1 MFVFRLILYDVS
13 VLFIAFNN
21 PVWNQRCLHCM
32 LRKWPLPP
40 PAIQRGKPLSSTFH
54 PRLAATNV
62 REPTNTNE
70 WFRRDNVSKSF
81 RMLVNI
87 VIQNHTIFYSQYEL
101 KFNTLWSTIVKNFDK
116 YIWVKLFIKCV
127 CKRSCLNR
135 WTAHKTSLGTAYVGP
150 LPL

>member
-1 MFVFRLILYDVS
+1 MFVFPLILYDVS

-62 REPTNTNE
+62 REPTNTND
-70 WFRRDNVSKSF
+70 WFRRDNDSKSF
-81 RMLVNI
+81 RMLANVQKRMQTFLQSWIRAFPISIILFFNLNWFKAKLCFTGSPWRT
-87 VIQNHTIFYSQYEL
+87 VTRHPYIQ
-101 KFNTLWSTIVKNFDK
+101 VK
-116 YIWVKLFIKCV
+116 
-127 CKRSCLNR
+127 
-135 WTAHKTSLGTAYVGP
+135 A
-150 LPL
+150 